1 MPNELAYVLIN
12 PYTIYKSR
20 TGGVLSRLL
29 SRSSSLRLAGAR
41 MFAPSRALVEEYIA
55 ALAAE
60 VSDQPEVREIDFLV
74 QQYLREQYMPGPDG
88 RPKRVMFLLLEGD
101 DAVVRLRDEV
111 VGSVI
116 RQTVGETVR
125 DTYGDLI
132 RDKHGNVIY
141 FEPAVLIARTPES
154 ARRHIDIWLKYSDTD
169 SGILHGIVP
178 HPPGARIEHTLVMIK
193 PDTLAQSRT
202 RTGTVIDLFAK
213 TGLYIVAIK
222 VIHMSVAQAMEFY
235 RPVRDVFV
243 EKFAERV
250 RDRCRAA
257 LQSAFEFS
265 IPDQLVEHV
274 AEQLKVPNA
283 DHEFGKIVQFMTG
296 LNPWQTPPSA
306 WNKPGLETCLAL
318 VYEGIDAVAKIRAQ
332 LGSTDPSKAAPAT
345 VRKEFG
351 RDVMINT
358 AHASDSPENA
368 QREIAILNI
377 AENDLKEIV
386 ARFSQ

>member
-1 MPNELAYVLIN
+1 MANELAYVLIN
-12 PYTIYKSR
+12 PYTMYKSR
-20 TGGVLSRLL
+20 TGGVMSRLL
-29 SRSSSLRLAGAR
+29 SRSSNLRLIGAR

-60 VSDQPEVREIDFLV
+60 VSEQPEAREVDLLVQNYVREH
-74 QQYLREQYMPGPDG
+74 YMPGEDG
-88 RPKRVMFLLLEGD
+88 RPKRVMLLLLEGD
-101 DAVVRLRDEV
+101 DAVARLRNEV
-111 VGSVI
+111 VGSII

-132 RDKHGNVIY
+132 RNKHGEVIY
-141 FEPAVLIARTPES
+141 FEPAVLIARTAEA
-154 ARRHIDIWLKYSDTD
+154 ARRHIGIWLKYSDTD
-169 SGILHGIVP
+169 SGILYNVVP
-178 HPPGARIEHTLVMIK
+178 HSPGAQIEQTLVMIK

-235 RPVRDVFV
+235 RPVREVFI
-243 EKFAERV
+243 EKFAGRV
-250 RDRCRAA
+250 RERARAA
-257 LQSAFEFS
+257 LQTAFEFPV
-265 IPDQLVEHV
+265 PDSVVDHV
-274 AEQLKVPNA
+274 AHELRVPNA

-296 LNPWQTPPSA
+296 LNPWQTPPGNWS
-306 WNKPGLETCLAL
+306 KPGLETCLAL
-318 VYEGIDAVAKIRAQ
+318 VYEGTDAVAKIRAQ

-351 RDVMINT
+351 RDVMVNT

-368 QREIAILNI
+368 QREIGILGI
-377 AENDLKEIV
+377 ADNDLHELV
-386 ARFSQ
+386 ARYQ